1 MGSEF
6 SNDVASKTLWFGGY
20 PLELSYV
27 GFVTVFQN
35 LMQAM
40 FLNQSFGILIVF
52 YLSALLLLVAASKA
66 HERDDARHFIVLA
79 TSCVFFSP
87 LIFTMP
93 QLISDRVNAFLAP
106 GMDTGYSRFLIPA
119 AMLLPISLVVILQRE
134 LVSRG

>member
-20 PLELSYV
+20 PLEFSYV

-52 YLSALLLLVAASKA
+52 YLSALLLLVADSKA
-66 HERDDARHFIVLA
+66 SQREDARHFIVLA
-79 TSCVFFSP
+79 TSCFFCTF

-93 QLISDRVNAFLAP
+93 QLISERVNAFSAP
-106 GMDTGYSRFLIPA
+106 GMDTGYSRFLMPA
-119 AMLLPISLVVILQRE
+119 AMLLPIPLAVILQRE
-134 LVSRG
+134 LGSRG